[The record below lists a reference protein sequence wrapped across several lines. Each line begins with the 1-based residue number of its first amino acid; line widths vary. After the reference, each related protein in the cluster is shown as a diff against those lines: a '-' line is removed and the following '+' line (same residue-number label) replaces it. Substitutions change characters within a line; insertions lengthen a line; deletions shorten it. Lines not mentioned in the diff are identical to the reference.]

1 MHHKLKGIVIR
12 ESPKGETS
20 KLLTVLTSSLGVITI
35 NAKGV
40 RKLTSPYLKS
50 AQLFAF
56 SNMLLYEKNGYFTL
70 SEAALITDFYPL
82 SKDIKDYSL
91 ACYFA
96 DVSAFFSIPGEESAK
111 ILRLILNSLY
121 ALEKDVAPIE
131 IVKAA
136 FELRICA
143 ECGFFPDVSNC
154 FDCGRELVDK
164 DFLFNVNEGMAFCF
178 DCGRTNRECTM
189 LSASVGK
196 AISHITES
204 ELSKFI
210 SFRIG
215 ESDMKKLS
223 VVAEKY
229 LLARAE
235 RGFKTLSFY
244 KHCEDLPQ

>member
-56 SNMLLYEKNGYFTL
+56 SNMLLYEKNGYYTL
-70 SEAALITDFYPL
+70 CEAALITDFYSL

-96 DVSAFFSIPGEESAK
+96 DVSASFSIPGEESAK
-111 ILRLILNSLY
+111 ILRLLLNSLY

-131 IVKAA
+131 LVKAG

-143 ECGFFPDVSNC
+143 ESGFYPDVSNC
-154 FDCGRELVDK
+154 LECDTELSGK
-164 DFLFNVNEGMAFCF
+164 DFLFHIDEGMAFCL
-178 DCGRTNRECTM
+178 DCGRSNRECTV

-215 ESDMKKLS
+215 EADMKKLS
-223 VVAEKY
+223 IIAEKY